1 MRENALVAANYFVFL
16 LITAILVAFQCALWF
31 QFLGSFP
38 PPQMWIPTLV
48 FWFLY
53 REPIEGVA
61 MAYLLSGLLA
71 TQTSLP
77 FSSFL
82 TLNLLLFAVAFLLK
96 QRFYWAG
103 VSFYTSLCGA
113 CTFLFLV
120 FEYLL
125 IRLLDSDFTGFPE
138 VLSWLLT
145 PLLTMAFALPL
156 YFLFHS
162 LDKVCEKVQPR
173 EVTGGVH

>member
-1 MRENALVAANYFVFL
+1 MRDNALIAGNYIAFL
-16 LITAILVAFQCALWF
+16 LITAVLVAFQCALWF

-53 REPIEGVA
+53 REPIEGVI

-96 QRFYWAG
+96 ARFYWAG
-103 VSFYTSLCGA
+103 ASFYTSLCGA
-113 CTFLFLV
+113 CTFLFLA
-120 FEYLL
+120 FEFLL
-125 IRLLDSDFTGFPE
+125 AAVMDQGPVAFPE
-138 VLSWLLT
+138 LLAWLIS

-156 YFLFHS
+156 YYLFHA
-162 LDKVCEKVQPR
+162 LDKVCHKAQPR
-173 EVTGGVH
+173 EVTGGVS

>member
-1 MRENALVAANYFVFL
+1 MRDNALIAGNYIAFL
-16 LITAILVAFQCALWF
+16 LITAVLVAFQCALWF

-53 REPIEGVA
+53 REPIEGVI

-96 QRFYWAG
+96 ARFYWAG
-103 VSFYTSLCGA
+103 ASFYTSLCGA
-113 CTFLFLV
+113 CTFLFLA
-120 FEYLL
+120 FEFLL
-125 IRLLDSDFTGFPE
+125 AAVMDQGPVAFPE
-138 VLSWLLT
+138 LLAWLIS

-156 YFLFHS
+156 YYLFHA
-162 LDKVCEKVQPR
+162 LDKVCHKPNHER
-173 EVTGGVH
+173 